1 MFRLLLRIVLVFT
14 VVATVGFVIV
24 PVWLIQ
30 PFRAQ
35 TPTGLEVSYF
45 LRSWSPSVTLLA
57 ALAVLTLAATL
68 WNGSRGWWRKTLLVG
83 ASSVVILAAVL
94 ARVNHFELMFNPAEN
109 PGYEK
114 AAATS
119 FVTDTDMV
127 MAVTRGPDAVAYPV
141 RLLAYHHIV
150 QDTVGGTPVVATY

>member
-1 MFRLLLRIVLVFT
+1 MRRLLLVVLVLMIVGAVAA
-14 VVATVGFVIV
+14 VVV

-35 TPTGLEVSYF
+35 TPTELGISYF
-45 LRSWSPSVTLLA
+45 LRSWSSSVTLLA
-57 ALAVLTLAATL
+57 GLAVLTLAAIL
-68 WNGSRGWWRKTLLVG
+68 WNGSRGWWRKSLLVG
-83 ASSVVILAAVL
+83 AGSVAILAAVL

-114 AAATS
+114 AATTS
-119 FVTDTDMV
+119 FLTDTDMV
-127 MAVTRGPDAVAYPV
+127 MAVTRGQDAVAYPV

-150 QDTVGGTPVVATY
+150 QDMVGGTPVVATY